1 MKTHKYLVNLDAI
14 YQELD
19 DNQYQLV
26 EDFTDCGASEFV
38 EDCDINLDAFDIVFY
53 PIDLLDEQL
62 RMDAYA
68 IRIGIE
74 EICQESPIHCEAMG
88 IS

>member
-1 MKTHKYLVNLDAI
+1 MKEKTYLVNLDAI
-14 YQELD
+14 YQALD

-38 EDCDINLDAFDIVFY
+38 EDCDINLDAFDMVFHSV
-53 PIDLLDEQL
+53 DLLDDQL

-68 IRIGIE
+68 VRIGIE
-74 EICQESPIHCEAMG
+74 EICQESEMHLEAMG